1 MSEPWAHPQ
10 RDDAPQGTSGDA
22 PHPASGEVPQRTSV
36 NAWQEDAE
44 VGTSTEPHAQHTE
57 QLSPA
62 GSHAPQ
68 TEHLQPPGLG
78 QPTEQYPH
86 GLGPQYEQSTYEKP
100 TYEQPVHAQP
110 PYEQATY
117 AHPTYEQP
125 VYAQPAPLPRK
136 KSGVLGL
143 VGLLFVI
150 LGIVGFGAAIG
161 IGVGSIE
168 LSEELLTDIGN
179 VNTTAS
185 VVLLISVGVWLLGSL
200 LCLIAICARRGTISG
215 AIGLVLVLIPSWLLG
230 ATIMAAAAGSTM
242 FINFIGV

>member
-10 RDDAPQGTSGDA
+10 RDDASQGTSGDA
-22 PHPASGEVPQRTSV
+22 PHPAREEVPQRTSV

-44 VGTSTEPHAQHTE
+44 VGTPAEPHAQHTE

-62 GSHAPQ
+62 GSHAEQ
-68 TEHLQPPGLG
+68 TEHLQPPG
-78 QPTEQYPH
+78 P
-86 GLGPQYEQSTYEKP
+86 GPQYEQPTYEQS

-110 PYEQATY
+110 PYE
-117 AHPTYEQP
+117 HPTHVQPTHEQP
-125 VYAQPAPLPRK
+125 AYAQPVPLQRK

-143 VGLLFVI
+143 IGLLFVI
-150 LGIVGFGAAIG
+150 LGIIGFVAAIG
-161 IGVGSIE
+161 MGVGSIE
-168 LSEELLTDIGN
+168 LSEELLTDIAN

-200 LCLIAICARRGTISG
+200 LCLIATCARRGTIAG

-230 ATIMAAAAGSTM
+230 ATIMAAAVGSTM
-242 FINFIGV
+242 FINFIGA

>member
-10 RDDAPQGTSGDA
+10 RDDAPQGTNGDA

-36 NAWQEDAE
+36 NAWQEDTEAGAPAE
-44 VGTSTEPHAQHTE
+44 SHAQHTK
-57 QLSPA
+57 QLPPA
-62 GSHAPQ
+62 GGHAQQ
-68 TEHLQPPGLG
+68 TEHLQQPGPG
-78 QPTEQYPH
+78 QPTEQYSH
-86 GLGPQYEQSTYEKP
+86 GPGPQYEQPTYEQS

-110 PYEQATY
+110 PYEHPTY

-200 LCLIAICARRGTISG
+200 LCLIAICARRGTIAG